1 MAGGRV
7 TLAAGPR
14 VIVAGTVTPPG
25 DKSISHRALF
35 FAALAKGRS
44 EIGGILTG
52 ADVKSTAR
60 VLRQL
65 GADVAPVRPGSS
77 VAVHVSRFTSPASRL
92 HCGNSGTTTRLLLG
106 ILAGEGI
113 RATLTGDAS
122 LRRRPMRRV
131 TDPLRE
137 MGARIDESAAGTL
150 PATLRGG
157 RLHDIAYRSPVAS
170 AQVKSALLLAGV
182 TAGVPVTVAE
192 PQPSRDHTER
202 MLGWLGEVIRAQ
214 GSGVSYEPSHNVIE
228 GFALDVPGDPSSAA
242 FLVAAA
248 LLAERGELLI
258 RNVCVNPG
266 RTGFLA
272 VLARMGSRVDVT
284 GERTAGAE
292 PVADLVARPAPLAGT
307 TVPPEEVPAL
317 VDEIP
322 ILAVLASRAAG
333 ETLFRGAGE
342 LRVKESDRLEM
353 IARNLRAVGTDAE
366 AVGDDL
372 RVRGSDRPPRG
383 RVDTAGDHR
392 LAMAFGVLATARG
405 ARVTLSERKSVAVS
419 YPGFFADLRRIGGAS
434 RRRD

>member
-1 MAGGRV
+1 M
-7 TLAAGPR
+7 
-14 VIVAGTVTPPG
+14 IVSGAVTPPG
-25 DKSISHRALF
+25 DKSLSHRALL

-44 EIGGILTG
+44 EIGGILPG

-65 GADVAPVRPGSS
+65 GTEITPVREEAL
-77 VAVHVSRFTSPASRL
+77 VVVRSRRLTAAGSRL
-92 HCGNSGTTTRLLLG
+92 NCGNSGTTARLLLG

-113 RATLTGDAS
+113 HATLTGDAS

-157 RLHDIAYRSPVAS
+157 RLHDIEYRSPVAS
-170 AQVKSALLLAGV
+170 AQVKSALLLAGL
-182 TAGVPVTVAE
+182 TAGVPVTVEE

-202 MLGWLGEVIRAQ
+202 MLEWLGEVIRGQ

-248 LLAERGELLI
+248 VLAERGELVI

-266 RTGFLA
+266 RTGFLS
-272 VLARMGSRVDVT
+272 VLARMGARVDVT
-284 GERTAGAE
+284 GERMSGAE
-292 PVADLVARPAPLAGT
+292 PVADLVSGPSSLAGT
-307 TVPPEEVPAL
+307 VVTPGEIPSL
-317 VDEIP
+317 VDEVP
-322 ILAVLASRAAG
+322 MLAVLASRAVG
-333 ETLFRGAGE
+333 ETVFRSVGE

-353 IARNLRAVGTDAE
+353 IARNVRALGGDAE
-366 AVGDDL
+366 VQGDDL
-372 RVRGSDRPPRG
+372 RVRGSDRPPAG

-392 LAMAFGVLATARG
+392 LAMAFAVLGSVPG

-419 YPGFFADLRRIGGAS
+419 YPGFFTDLRRIGGAA